1 MTMASGSS
9 KGFIGEGRSSSCSGV
24 AAVGSI
30 RRSSVL
36 FLPVV
41 CFLVS
46 FLAIFLAAAVARS
59 EQMVR
64 VDGLVA
70 RIHNSIDLAGAIQ
83 DVDGR
88 SYLRVP
94 GSDDVELLTGADDP
108 RLPRTDVECFVPLS
122 ADVVA
127 AALSSFHT
135 ASPRVACDIYL
146 LPSPPVET
154 LGSFARGNAIFLSP
168 AMGAVPASAIA
179 EVVTH
184 EFGHVLTW
192 VYFDRRPA
200 LWAEYRARRCLSEI
214 DNGASA
220 IHMWREREILAE
232 DIRYLFGG
240 FEATLHGGIE
250 NSEIALPDA
259 VAGLDVFLRDSVSGD
274 PGVAVPAVC
283 TAFPNPCNPRT
294 TIAMSIASVPVE
306 LDAAT
311 ARLGVHD
318 LRGRLVRTVRGGDL
332 SDGRLEISW
341 DGRDAAGRAAPSGR
355 YFYRLTWGGMV
366 GTGAVLLVR

>member
-1 MTMASGSS
+1 MMRVNGIS
-9 KGFIGEGRSSSCSGV
+9 KGFIGESSSSSCSDG
-24 AAVGSI
+24 AAACPI
-30 RRSSVL
+30 RRSNVL
-36 FLPVV
+36 SLPVF

-46 FLAIFLAAAVARS
+46 FLAIFLAAAAARS
-59 EQMVR
+59 EQVVR
-64 VDGLVA
+64 FDGLVA

-88 SYLRVP
+88 SFLRVP
-94 GSDDVELLTGADDP
+94 GSGDVELLTSVDDP

-122 ADVVA
+122 AEVVA
-127 AALSSFHT
+127 AALGSFHT
-135 ASPRVACDIYL
+135 ASPRVVCDIYL

-154 LGSFARGNAIFLSP
+154 LGSFARENAIFLSP
-168 AMGAVPASAIA
+168 AMGAVPASAVA

-192 VYFDRRPA
+192 IYFDRRPE
-200 LWAEYRARRCLSEI
+200 LWAEYRARRGLTEI
-214 DNGASA
+214 ENGASA
-220 IHMWREREILAE
+220 LHMWREREILAE

-250 NSEIALPDA
+250 NSEIELPDA

-274 PGVAVPAVC
+274 PGVAAPVVC
-283 TAFPNPCNPRT
+283 TAFPNPCNPHT
-294 TIAMSIASVPVE
+294 TIAMSIASVPVN
-306 LDAAT
+306 LDSST

-341 DGRDAAGRAAPSGR
+341 DGRDSVGRAAPSGR